1 MQNLLKALSYL
12 EHAAYAVGLAAFV
25 GIGVSPE
32 RGVYLIVL
40 GLAAARWQDTLGKLK

>member
-1 MQNLLKALSYL
+1 MQHLLKALSYL

-40 GLAAARWQDTLGKLK
+40 GLAAARWQDTLGKPK